1 MMPWKRPRKKSR
13 KLRGS
18 RTHGYGIQ
26 GQHRGS
32 GARGGFGKAGLK
44 KHKWTWIVKHA
55 PDYFGAGRRGFKP
68 PTKKTEV
75 EKPILNVDQLEELA
89 KKARPSERD
98 EKGLP
103 VVNLIELGYGKL
115 LGRGSI
121 STPLHVIAAAASKS
135 AIEKVKEAG
144 GIIEVVSTPHAIS

>member
-1 MMPWKRPRKKSR
+1 MPWRRPRKKSR

-32 GARGGFGKAGLK
+32 GSRGGFGKAGLK
-44 KHKWTWIVKHA
+44 KHKWTWVVKYA

-75 EKPILNVDQLEELA
+75 EKPVVNVNQLRELVSKVKPQEKDDRGLPILNLV
-89 KKARPSERD
+89 
-98 EKGLP
+98 
-103 VVNLIELGYGKL
+103 ELGYGKL
-115 LGRGSI
+115 LGKGRA
-121 STPLHVIAAAASKS
+121 TVAVHVIALAASKS
-135 AIEKVKEAG
+135 AIEKVEKAG
-144 GIIEVVSTPHAIS
+144 GVVEVVSSQHAVS

>member
-1 MMPWKRPRKKSR
+1 MPWRRPRKKSR

-44 KHKWTWIVKHA
+44 KHKWTWVVKYA

-75 EKPILNVDQLEELA
+75 ERPVVNVDQLEELLG
-89 KKARPSERD
+89 KVRPSERD

-103 VVNLIELGYGKL
+103 ILNLIELGYGKL
-115 LGRGSI
+115 LGRGNV
-121 STPLHVIAAAASKS
+121 TAAMHVVVAAASKS
-135 AIEKVKEAG
+135 AIEKVEKAG
-144 GIIEVVSTPHAIS
+144 GVIEVVSASHALS